1 MNISNFSDIGRNHSL
16 PHPNYELTIVYT
28 VSSVGCFL
36 LLVAALLVLS
46 IIQLPTGIFA
56 QRKWAAGVFS
66 FACFATVFQM
76 LSYHDE
82 RENLINSWGRI
93 LVEVLGILLMIVG
106 TFSFFQRTENHQR
119 PLNYKDRYLASF
131 LFWITLLCIFTMS
144 CLIMAG
150 AFERKEWL
158 SLAGNILAILQ
169 KLTQAVLYKA
179 RLQNRCAIPEK
190 KIEAIWY
197 LRALSL
203 FNLLMWMNDLINLSE
218 VKGTLK

>member
-1 MNISNFSDIGRNHSL
+1 
-16 PHPNYELTIVYT
+16 
-28 VSSVGCFL
+28 
-36 LLVAALLVLS
+36 
-46 IIQLPTGIFA
+46 
-56 QRKWAAGVFS
+56 
-66 FACFATVFQM
+66 
-76 LSYHDE
+76 
-82 RENLINSWGRI
+82 
-93 LVEVLGILLMIVG
+93 
-106 TFSFFQRTENHQR
+106 
-119 PLNYKDRYLASF
+119 
-131 LFWITLLCIFTMS
+131 
-144 CLIMAG
+144 MAG

-218 VKGTLK
+218 VNDMNLKTLLGQPSNLVSVLYDSLVVEYRLLMSMIFLEHS